1 MSNIVLEKTH
11 PLVSRSNNTIIEEK
25 IVSFHSEDRD
35 IKSWPN
41 SNQFAIDLPEEISE
55 IQSMNVISGAFPK
68 NLYVFSRSYQNTKLN
83 FSVDFNGDIQT
94 YTAEISEGRYNPED
108 LAREIENKMNLEVI
122 KGNNG
127 VVNINTYDNFKCK
140 YNDVTNTLWFGNN
153 GNFHGN
159 DTGKFSLNFDIKLE
173 YTDCK
178 NKIVWNQST
187 KWGLPWYLGYEKKKY
202 VSLETPENLY
212 LSVTPAK
219 GDSYGFSHE
228 LEEPTNGASN
238 GYWLQSTTTKNWFV
252 DISESPCKLNI
263 DGEMFIYMEVD
274 KYNKI
279 DEIEP
284 YSDNTKALYNNDYN
298 GKVNS
303 AFAKLP
309 IFYDNH
315 INLIGGR
322 SEQLVNGALF
332 KSPIKRLKKIKF
344 KFRYHDGRLVD
355 FKCQPI
361 TFSIQFNVIQHI

>member
-35 IKSWPN
+35 IKCWPN
-41 SNQFAIDLPEEISE
+41 SNEFSIDLPEEISE
-55 IQSMNVISGAFPK
+55 IQSMKVISGAFPK

-83 FSVDFNGDIQT
+83 FSVDFDGDIQT
-94 YTAEISEGRYNPED
+94 YTVEISEGRYNPED

-127 VVNINTYDNFKCK
+127 TPLINTYNNFKCK
-140 YNDVTNTLWFGNN
+140 YNNVTNTIWFGND
-153 GNFHGN
+153 GSFFASGA
-159 DTGKFSLNFDIKLE
+159 GKFSLNFDIKLE

-178 NKIVWNQST
+178 NKMVWNQST

-202 VSLETPENLY
+202 VSIKTPENPY
-212 LSVTPAK
+212 VTLAPTQ
-219 GDSYGFSHE
+219 GNPFGFLHE
-228 LEEPTNGASN
+228 LEDTTDIING
-238 GYWLQSTTTKNWFV
+238 GYWLTTKTKNWFV
-252 DISESPCKLNI
+252 DISDSPCKLNI
-263 DGEMFIYMEVD
+263 EGEKFIYMEVD

-309 IFYDNH
+309 VFYDDH

-322 SEQLVNGALF
+322 REQLVNGALF